1 MPLADAKTSGTW
13 PVQVMT
19 YAPVPCKQCG
29 AILNPYVRADFTTQ
43 VWTCPFCYGR
53 NHFPAHYRGITP
65 EVRNPGAAPAEDSVS
80 THEPR
85 RRQPIEGAS
94 CLET

>member
-1 MPLADAKTSGTW
+1 M
-13 PVQVMT
+13 QVMT

-43 VWTCPFCYGR
+43 VWTCTFCYGR

-65 EVRNPGAAPAEDSVS
+65 EVRNPGR
-80 THEPR
+80 T
-85 RRQPIEGAS
+85 
-94 CLET
+94 C